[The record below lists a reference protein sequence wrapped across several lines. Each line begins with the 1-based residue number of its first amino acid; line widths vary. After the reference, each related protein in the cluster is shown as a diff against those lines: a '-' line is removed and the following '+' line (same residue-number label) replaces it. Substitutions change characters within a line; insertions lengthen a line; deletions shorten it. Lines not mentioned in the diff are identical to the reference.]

1 MFPCYINGVSY
12 FIVHLDTHKYV
23 GKIERGMERPPT
35 YCFFFCQNLVFDPE
49 TNAVLRAEMAKKNLY
64 VKRGKN
70 LVFLSISVNAFINR
84 RICMSIAVLFKF
96 HFWCL

>member
-1 MFPCYINGVSY
+1 MW
-12 FIVHLDTHKYV
+12 
-23 GKIERGMERPPT
+23 GKIERGLERPPT

-70 LVFLSISVNAFINR
+70 LFFLSISVNAFTNR
-84 RICMSIAVLFKF
+84 IICMFITVLFTILYTAVIVASKHWHNAYICVHVDLF
-96 HFWCL
+96 I